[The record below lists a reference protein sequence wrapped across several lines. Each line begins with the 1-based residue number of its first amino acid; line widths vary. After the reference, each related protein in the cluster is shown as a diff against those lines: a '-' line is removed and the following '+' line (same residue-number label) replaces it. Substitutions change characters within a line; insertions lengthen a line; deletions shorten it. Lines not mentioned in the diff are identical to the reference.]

1 MILLERLEFQLF
13 RLCLHVYELH
23 FSVRIQTQKTSRH
36 SFRSITRLERY
47 AKSAFGGFLE
57 CVPRNVRFQISRSK
71 SDTETVTS
79 LDRQQQPIA
88 RLAIQIPKSRVL
100 AEVAEKNENKRN
112 IRPAN
117 RKGEHVFMLYKSDSR
132 RGHKY

>member
-1 MILLERLEFQLF
+1 MCI
-13 RLCLHVYELH
+13 
-23 FSVRIQTQKTSRH
+23 
-36 SFRSITRLERY
+36 
-47 AKSAFGGFLE
+47 
-57 CVPRNVRFQISRSK
+57 PRNVRFEINQSK
-71 SDTETVTS
+71 SETETVTS
-79 LDRQQQPIA
+79 LDRQRQPIA

-112 IRPAN
+112 FRPAN